1 MNRLAVLS
9 LASAAVVLGAV
20 VVPPFAPG
28 APPARA
34 EDGLGVFSGVHS
46 FHADRFRRAPNR
58 GGVIYQTEVSL
69 VGAGFLRPPLIFLSV
84 VQAEFKGDR
93 AEYYV
98 TPTDVGP
105 SSFTLQV
112 WGADRMRYGEFSVQ
126 WLAIGPSAA
135 PDLGPLDFLPWPP
148 DIVD

>member
-1 MNRLAVLS
+1 MKRLAAS
-9 LASAAVVLGAV
+9 LACAPVLLGAG
-20 VVPPFAPG
+20 VVPLAPG

-34 EDGLGVFSGVHS
+34 QDGLAVVSAVHS

-58 GGVIYQTEVSL
+58 GGVIYRAEIPL
-69 VGAGFLRPPLIFLSV
+69 AGAGFLRPPLIFLSI
-84 VQAEFKGDR
+84 VQAEVKGDR

-98 TPTDVGP
+98 TATDITP
-105 SSFTLQV
+105 ASFTLQV

-126 WLAIGPSAA
+126 WLAIGPSSA
-135 PDLGPLDFLPWPP
+135 PYFGRPGFPWPP